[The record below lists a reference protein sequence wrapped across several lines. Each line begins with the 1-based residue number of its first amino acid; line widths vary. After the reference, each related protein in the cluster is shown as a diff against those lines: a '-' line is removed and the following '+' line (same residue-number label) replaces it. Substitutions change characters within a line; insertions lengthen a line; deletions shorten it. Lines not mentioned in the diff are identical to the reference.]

1 MSAQNQQRPD
11 LEQVIRER
19 QNAARQAMYASGSET
34 EQSAPTD
41 FAGIARRL
49 SLLVLGFTGA
59 VLIVLIA
66 GAFIGGFAHFVFSA
80 LDVSGNMVDLAAGVV
95 VTVFLVASIVV
106 AILSMHLVLDQVGR
120 WIKTG
125 RAS

>member
-1 MSAQNQQRPD
+1 MD
-11 LEQVIRER
+11 IRDD
-19 QNAARQAMYASGSET
+19 
-34 EQSAPTD
+34 APTD

-66 GAFIGGFAHFVFSA
+66 AGFIGGFAHFVFSA
-80 LDVSGNMVDLAAGVV
+80 LGASDDAARTLAGVV
-95 VTVFLVASIVV
+95 IAVFVLASVGV
-106 AILSMHLVLDQVGR
+106 AILLLQLVFDQVVR